1 MNPDDE
7 KLVDVFQASSEME
20 ALAIQAMLE
29 ESGIPAA
36 VRSRQIP
43 MFDGIAKVYNPIWGF
58 VVVLD
63 DMEVEARKLITEYL
77 NALENVDAQPV
88 EDDQ

>member
-7 KLVDVFQASSEME
+7 KLVDVFRASSEME

-29 ESGIPAA
+29 DSGIPAA

-43 MFDGIAKVYNPIWGF
+43 MFDGIAKVYNPVWGF

-63 DMEVEARKLITEYL
+63 DREVEARALITEYL
-77 NALENVDAQPV
+77 KVLGEVDSQPV